1 MDGKARRAPPPLQ
14 LVTGDRYNLTLGVAA
29 AFCLAAA
36 KDQPNLPPFARWSL
50 NAYTNWN
57 LAFIALRV
65 VANQQQWDPF
75 LLTNSV
81 GIVLGFRTA
90 FCQGLDENMRKK
102 IRGLGLPLPRW
113 LFVCLDHLCHT
124 VPPIVLLAAL
134 LRRKQR
140 VPRIN
145 TIYTLILSTWF
156 AFRQNAMLDASDLYV
171 PHPWKRAWAGIG
183 AGVLATPPFVDACI
197 DRSPRRIAF
206 YAALLLAPW
215 LSARL
220 DPNLRL
226 KYNFECRLSE
236 AQVCCTPPLMPCV
249 TLDARA
255 LTPTASRHRS
265 RLLRTVVRR
274 PRTRRSASAPYT
286 EAATA
291 AAAAIRR
298 LAARR
303 QSAHRSRGRPRRR
316 RCCTALLARGRNDS
330 CSARVCK
337 GPCKAC
343 AIGV

>member
-36 KDQPNLPPFARWSL
+36 KDQPNLPPFAHWSL

-65 VANQQQWDPF
+65 LANQQQWDPF

-113 LFVCLDHLCHT
+113 LFVALDHLCHT

-140 VPRIN
+140 VPRMN
-145 TIYTLILSTWF
+145 SVYTLFFSTWF
-156 AFRQNAMLDASDLYV
+156 AFRQNAMLDASELYV
-171 PHPWKRAWAGIG
+171 PHPWKRAWAGIT

-197 DRSPRRIAF
+197 DRSPRRIAL

-236 AQVCCTPPLMPCV
+236 AQNRRKEAE
-249 TLDARA
+249 DAAERKRA
-255 LTPTASRHRS
+255 GGGAHRGGNRSGGAGGGAGSGRAAAERASIPRAAS
-265 RLLRTVVRR
+265 EAPLLRH
-274 PRTRRSASAPYT
+274 SSS
-286 EAATA
+286 E
-291 AAAAIRR
+291 
-298 LAARR
+298 
-303 QSAHRSRGRPRRR
+303 
-316 RCCTALLARGRNDS
+316 
-330 CSARVCK
+330 
-337 GPCKAC
+337 GP
-343 AIGV
+343 GEGP